1 MADGTKNHHFT
12 SKKDGTKECSNGNLD
27 LDPAL
32 RTKRSVGRPKRRWE
46 DDLNEFTKTED
57 GQDKAQY
64 ELKNNN
70 SWMNEIKDYQKWK
83 ENEERFSKTRRVH
96 FGVEE

>member
-1 MADGTKNHHFT
+1 MLLFKFVPTLH
-12 SKKDGTKECSNGNLD
+12 
-27 LDPAL
+27 
-32 RTKRSVGRPKRRWE
+32 TKRSVGRPKRRWE
-46 DDLNEFTKTED
+46 DDLNDFTKKKKE

-70 SWMNEIKDYQKWK
+70 SLMNEIKDNPKLK
-83 ENEERFSKTRRVH
+83 ENEEWFSKNSRSH